1 MRRHGRGAGPA
12 GVHHASSHV
21 RAGARAVERSS
32 ARVVVL
38 TAAPPTR
45 VCQLQV
51 EAEEV
56 DDLAMRYNVPSVPYF
71 LLFKVLL

>member
-1 MRRHGRGAGPA
+1 M
-12 GVHHASSHV
+12 
-21 RAGARAVERSS
+21 
-32 ARVVVL
+32 VL
-38 TAAPPTR
+38 TAAPPTP